1 MQSTGWRLGPLEAR
15 FFSWA
20 QMRRLQIART
30 GDLVRALKMTPQQEA
45 DLFKNMRRRGRAVQL
60 MRGMYLIPPRLP
72 QGGKWA
78 PSPLFVVSV
87 LMRELK
93 AKYQITGLAAFN
105 FHGLSTQQPVET
117 SVYNTALSG
126 RRVIAG
132 LSFLFIKVSEASL
145 GAAQPIEIKGTDSA
159 ALIETLPRTVFDGI
173 SDYARFGTLPQAYG
187 WIAERRVDKT
197 FLKGLVDITIQYGN
211 VSTRRRLGCWL
222 ELLKADR
229 KLVDRLLRSVKPTQ
243 SFIPLA
249 PGRKG
254 GGTTNSR
261 WGVLVN
267 YEVSDVEAG

>member
-1 MQSTGWRLGPLEAR
+1 MLTK
-15 FFSWA
+15 
-20 QMRRLQIART
+20 T
-30 GDLVRALKMTPQQEA
+30 K
-45 DLFKNMRRRGRAVQL
+45 
-60 MRGMYLIPPRLP
+60 
-72 QGGKWA
+72 
-78 PSPLFVVSV
+78 
-87 LMRELK
+87 
-93 AKYQITGLAAFN
+93 
-105 FHGLSTQQPVET
+105 
-117 SVYNTALSG
+117 
-126 RRVIAG
+126 RRVLFYLAI
-132 LSFLFIKVSEASL
+132 LVFLLLLFPVILYSFGYGIGSDFKLHKTGGVFIKVSEASL